1 MTNADLNKTLDDL
14 LLLAL
19 QDSPD
24 VYIVQVKIKPGNNI
38 RIFLDTDQGIS
49 IDTCIKINRKLYK
62 AIEERAIFPEG
73 DFSLEISSPGVGE
86 PILLTRQYRKN
97 IGRTLSITLQDDR
110 KLEGKLTDATDD
122 GIVLEEIKGKG
133 KKQET
138 ITHSLLYDDIKK
150 AVVEIKF

>member
-14 LLLAL
+14 LLVAL